1 MGPSGALLL
10 ISSIFLG
17 VFFVPPR
24 RLLQSAAELEGTF
37 QTVQQWVPVDHLLP
51 WPGSLSVGGGAGMG
65 TPVLQIPRGP
75 SPTQSPD
82 LIPSQHC
89 VLIHLHADGVL
100 GLCGGCAGAQ
110 VGATVPAASR
120 GPPSPNTW
128 QDGGQAEGCLAM
140 FPPSSLLL
148 QGQFCCHDL
157 FLHGR
162 GRPGAVDPPPAGA
175 AGTEGVLFSEQSGMG
190 GGGGW
195 GGQTRMDHIPHPR
208 VSTHPKPVL
217 HQYWG

>member
-1 MGPSGALLL
+1 
-10 ISSIFLG
+10 
-17 VFFVPPR
+17 
-24 RLLQSAAELEGTF
+24 
-37 QTVQQWVPVDHLLP
+37 
-51 WPGSLSVGGGAGMG
+51 MG
-65 TPVLQIPRGP
+65 TPVLQIPCGP

-128 QDGGQAEGCLAM
+128 QGGGQAEGCLAM
-140 FPPSSLLL
+140 YPLPPCCCRDSSAAMTYFCTAEAVREQWIPHQQVP
-148 QGQFCCHDL
+148 QGQKEFY
-157 FLHGR
+157 FR
-162 GRPGAVDPPPAGA
+162 NNQVW
-175 AGTEGVLFSEQSGMG
+175 GV
-190 GGGGW
+190 GGGW

-208 VSTHPKPVL
+208 VSTHPKPTL

>member
-1 MGPSGALLL
+1 
-10 ISSIFLG
+10 
-17 VFFVPPR
+17 
-24 RLLQSAAELEGTF
+24 
-37 QTVQQWVPVDHLLP
+37 
-51 WPGSLSVGGGAGMG
+51 MG

-128 QDGGQAEGCLAM
+128 QGGGQAEGCLAM
-140 FPPSSLLL
+140 YPLPPCCCRDSSAAMTYFCTAEAVREQWIPHQQVP
-148 QGQFCCHDL
+148 QGQKEFY
-157 FLHGR
+157 FR
-162 GRPGAVDPPPAGA
+162 NNQVW
-175 AGTEGVLFSEQSGMG
+175 GVG

-195 GGQTRMDHIPHPR
+195 LG
-208 VSTHPKPVL
+208 
-217 HQYWG
+217 